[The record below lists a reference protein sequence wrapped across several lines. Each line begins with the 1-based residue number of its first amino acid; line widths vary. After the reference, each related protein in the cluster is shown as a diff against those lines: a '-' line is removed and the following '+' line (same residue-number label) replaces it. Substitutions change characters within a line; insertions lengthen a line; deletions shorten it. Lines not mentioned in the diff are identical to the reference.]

1 MLKLYK
7 DLMIGYYV
15 VAFTGMALMWSLRET
30 WNNFGFFALLVVWVY
45 LVMIFF
51 NLLAGR
57 RLNKVKKMMDVC
69 QLRQAAAAYEK
80 LLHRKNVSTNIL
92 SFLKINL
99 SAAYCGMGKI
109 DEAREILS
117 DAPVVGKGAMATQL
131 RPVMENNL
139 AALDC
144 LENRLPRAEEHLTE
158 CERLLQEKRISK
170 ENRAGT
176 ARACE
181 DNRAVVAMK
190 QGDLPAA
197 EALFTKR
204 LSEPVC
210 LREQMMAH
218 WWLGEICEKTGR
230 AQEAAEHYRFCAE
243 RGGDTWQAEKAR
255 EKLKEE

>member
-30 WNNFGFFALLVVWVY
+30 WNNFSFFALLVVWVY

-51 NLLAGR
+51 NLLAGK
-57 RLNKVKKMMDVC
+57 RLNKVKKIMDEC
-69 QLRQAAAAYEK
+69 RLQEAAAAYEK
-80 LLHRKNVSTNIL
+80 LLHRNASTNTL

-109 DEAREILS
+109 DEAREVLA
-117 DAPVVGKGAMATQL
+117 DAPVVGKGVLATQL

-144 LENRLPRAEEHLTE
+144 LENRLPDAQEHLTQ
-158 CERLLQEKRISK
+158 CETFLQEKRISK

-190 QGDLPAA
+190 RGDFPAA
-197 EALFTKR
+197 EALFTRR
-204 LSEPVC
+204 LSDPVC

-230 AQEAAEHYRFCAE
+230 AQEATEHYRFCAE
-243 RGGDTWQAEKAR
+243 KGGDTWQAARAR